1 MKNNKTD
8 KIAAIKDTLNKIR
21 QEEIEAKETSEI
33 DSYQYKMATCLIHE
47 VNIILTRLDEISE
60 DNFHNSFILF
70 FRGTIIRN
78 LEHETTMKDEAKYIV
93 YKELLVA
100 HYKDSWLYKLFE

>member
-78 LEHETTMKDEAKYIV
+78 LEHERTMNDEAKYFV
-93 YKELLVA
+93 YKELLLA